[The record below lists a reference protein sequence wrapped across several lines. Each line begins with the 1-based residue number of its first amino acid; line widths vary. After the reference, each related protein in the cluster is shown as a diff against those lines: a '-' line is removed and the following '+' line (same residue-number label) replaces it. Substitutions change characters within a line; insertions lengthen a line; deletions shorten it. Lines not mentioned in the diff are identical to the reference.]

1 MIVALFPNEEIKSS
15 FDVAKKIADYLT
27 KNDIKVVS
35 EDKKAKVL
43 NIPSISSVNEKKIK
57 FLISLGGDGTILRL
71 AHKYS
76 DLDAAILGI
85 NLGNLGFMAD
95 IPGTDIFESLDD
107 LIKKKYTIENRI
119 IIEATSSKGEIS
131 FAANDVVFHRACNH
145 SLIDISVSVDNKYL
159 NTFSADGIIVATPNG
174 STAYSLSAGGPIL
187 YPSLDA
193 FLITPICPHAIT
205 NRPIVITA
213 DTEIEIKY
221 LSKFKTP
228 IEVHSDGIVH
238 FEMNT
243 NETFKIKK
251 SKKVF
256 KLVKLERHN
265 YFSTLRSKLNWAG
278 KIGLET

>member
-15 FDVAKKIADYLT
+15 FEVAKKIADYLT
-27 KNDIKVVS
+27 KNDITVVS
-35 EDKKAKVL
+35 EDEKAKVL

-95 IPGTDIFESLDD
+95 IPEADIFESLDD

-119 IIEATSSKGEIS
+119 MIEAESAKGEVS

-145 SLIDISVSVDNKYL
+145 SLIDISISVNKKHL

-193 FLITPICPHAIT
+193 FLITPICPHTIT

-213 DTEIEIKY
+213 DSEIEIKY
-221 LSKFKTP
+221 LSKLKVP
-228 IEVHSDGIVH
+228 IEVHSDGLVH

-243 NETFKIKK
+243 NETFKLKK
-251 SKKVF
+251 SKKIF
-256 KLVKLERHN
+256 KLVKLERHD

-278 KIGLET
+278 KIGLEI

>member
-95 IPGTDIFESLDD
+95 IPQTDIFESLDD

>member
-1 MIVALFPNEEIKSS
+1 MIVGLFPNEEIKSS
-15 FDVAKKIADYLT
+15 FDVAKKIATYLT
-27 KNDIKVVS
+27 KHDIKVVA
-35 EDKKAKVL
+35 EDEKAKVL
-43 NIPSISSVNEKKIK
+43 NIPSLSSVNEKKIK

-95 IPGTDIFESLDD
+95 IPSTDIFESLGD
-107 LIKKKYTIENRI
+107 LISKKYKVENRI

-131 FAANDVVFHRACNH
+131 FAANDVTFHRAHNH
-145 SLIDISVSVDNKYL
+145 SLIDISISVDNKYL
-159 NTFSADGIIVATPNG
+159 NTFSADGIIIATPNG

-187 YPSLDA
+187 YPTLDA

-205 NRPIVITA
+205 NRPIIIPA

-221 LSKFKTP
+221 LSKFKSP
-228 IEVHSDGIVH
+228 IEVHSDGLVH
-238 FEMNT
+238 FEMRT

-251 SKKVF
+251 SKKEF

-265 YFSTLRSKLNWAG
+265 YFSTLRSKLNWSG
-278 KIGLET
+278 KIGLES

>member
-1 MIVALFPNEEIKSS
+1 MIIGLFPNEEIKSS

-27 KNDIKVVS
+27 KNNIKVVA
-35 EDKKAKVL
+35 EDEKAKTL
-43 NIPSISSVNEKKIK
+43 NIPSLSSVNVKKLK

-95 IPGTDIFESLDD
+95 IPSADIFESLDD
-107 LIKKKYTIENRI
+107 LISKKYKVEKRI
-119 IIEATSSKGEIS
+119 IIEAISSKGEVS
-131 FAANDVVFHRACNH
+131 FAANDVTFHRAHNH
-145 SLIDISVSVDNKYL
+145 SLIDISISVDNKYL
-159 NTFSADGIIVATPNG
+159 NTFSADGIIIATPNG

-187 YPSLDA
+187 YPTLDA

-205 NRPIVITA
+205 NRPIIIPA

-221 LSKFKTP
+221 LSKFKSP
-228 IEVHSDGIVH
+228 IEVHSDGLVH
-238 FEMNT
+238 FEMRT

-251 SKKVF
+251 SKKEF

-278 KIGLET
+278 KIGVLN